1 MENRQEVV
9 CVPSELGVRT
19 GRLRSGVEA
28 PPLPL
33 AYSVGD
39 GCWLA
44 YCRCRLSW
52 VFKRDEDFV
61 AVKLEK
67 MFFESFRGF
76 GEAGD
81 SGMFWKGAFGEAKSG
96 MLGDRGLV
104 GLKGPLLF
112 SLPDGLDRMAS
123 DKVADLGILRTC
135 LRGRCGSGSGCG
147 CGCWCCYCPLSVTRA
162 DNVRGCRRRRARG
175 VGERRG
181 TSVGGRSSEMTLG
194 GRRARVRSRGRRVA
208 GGWGRESLSECEC
221 DASTWVAAVAA
232 GKRWRAVA
240 LSTRLCLL
248 PIVSAQRARDMAV
261 EAASS
266 WQLARSSTQQAA
278 RSRIKGRAR
287 ARAVVRTSK
296 ALVEW

>member
-1 MENRQEVV
+1 M
-9 CVPSELGVRT
+9 
-19 GRLRSGVEA
+19 
-28 PPLPL
+28 
-33 AYSVGD
+33 
-39 GCWLA
+39 
-44 YCRCRLSW
+44 
-52 VFKRDEDFV
+52 FKRDEDFV

-81 SGMFWKGAFGEAKSG
+81 SGMFWKGAFGDANSG

-181 TSVGGRSSEMTLG
+181 TSVGGRSSEMALG
-194 GRRARVRSRGRRVA
+194 GRRARVRSSERSSERSTERSTERRVA

-261 EAASS
+261 G
-266 WQLARSSTQQAA
+266 RSSTQQAA
-278 RSRIKGRAR
+278 AASSKQQQQQQQQQDKGQGAGGGTNLFGPGGVVGVPWPARSAGVHRCVCSEDSNSR
-287 ARAVVRTSK
+287 
-296 ALVEW
+296 LD

>member
-1 MENRQEVV
+1 M
-9 CVPSELGVRT
+9 CIPSELGVRT

-81 SGMFWKGAFGEAKSG
+81 SGMFWKGAFGDANSE

-162 DNVRGCRRRRARG
+162 DNVRGCRRRGRE
-175 VGERRG
+175 ERY
-181 TSVGGRSSEMTLG
+181 LG
-194 GRRARVRSRGRRVA
+194 GRALFRDGPGR
-208 GGWGRESLSECEC
+208 
-221 DASTWVAAVAA
+221 AA
-232 GKRWRAVA
+232 GSRAV
-240 LSTRLCLL
+240 
-248 PIVSAQRARDMAV
+248 
-261 EAASS
+261 E
-266 WQLARSSTQQAA
+266 
-278 RSRIKGRAR
+278 
-287 ARAVVRTSK
+287 
-296 ALVEW
+296 

>member
-1 MENRQEVV
+1 M

-44 YCRCRLSW
+44 YWRCRLSW
-52 VFKRDEDFV
+52 VFRRDEDFV

-67 MFFESFRGF
+67 MFFESLRGF

-81 SGMFWKGAFGEAKSG
+81 SGMLWKGAFGDANSG

-135 LRGRCGSGSGCG
+135 LRGRCGYGCG
-147 CGCWCCYCPLSVTRA
+147 CCYCPFSVTRA
-162 DNVRGCRRRRARG
+162 DNVRGGRRRRARG
-175 VGERRG
+175 RG
-181 TSVGGRSSEMTLG
+181 TSGGGRSSEMALNG
-194 GRRARVRSRGRRVA
+194 GRARVRSREERRVA
-208 GGWGRESLSECEC
+208 GGWGREGRGEC
-221 DASTWVAAVAA
+221 AWVAAVAA

-248 PIVSAQRARDMAV
+248 PMVSAQRARDMAV
-261 EAASS
+261 GAAAAAAAS
-266 WQLARSSTQQAA
+266 
-278 RSRIKGRAR
+278 SRIKGRAGQGR
-287 ARAVVRTSK
+287 ARTVVRTSL

>member
-1 MENRQEVV
+1 M
-9 CVPSELGVRT
+9 
-19 GRLRSGVEA
+19 
-28 PPLPL
+28 
-33 AYSVGD
+33 
-39 GCWLA
+39 
-44 YCRCRLSW
+44 
-52 VFKRDEDFV
+52 FKRDEDFV

-81 SGMFWKGAFGEAKSG
+81 SGMLWKGAFGDANSG

-112 SLPDGLDRMAS
+112 SLPEGLDRMAN

-135 LRGRCGSGSGCG
+135 LRGRCWRWRWCE
-147 CGCWCCYCPLSVTRA
+147 CWCCYCPLSVTRA
-162 DNVRGCRRRRARG
+162 DNVRGCLRRLARG
-175 VGERRG
+175 RG
-181 TSVGGRSSEMTLG
+181 TSGGGRSSEMALKLNG
-194 GRRARVRSRGRRVA
+194 GRARVRSRARRVAVAAA
-208 GGWGRESLSECEC
+208 GGWGRESLSECE
-221 DASTWVAAVAA
+221 AWVAAVAA

-266 WQLARSSTQQAA
+266 WQGAA

-287 ARAVVRTSK
+287 ARRWYEPQRPWWSGRCPLASAVCRRAPMRLQRRLETGLDVRTGGS
-296 ALVEW
+296 